1 MTKKRQMIWDKRVMW
16 AITALIVF
24 LIIAYF
30 VSRSSDQWFI
40 DRGEDIEFFEGPLFE
55 NAVHRQYNAVTPP
68 MKHTG
73 GAALFERADLLD
85 VRNAMQINN
94 DRPLEF
100 LDLREMV
107 RVDEEDLNEVL
118 KDKGI
123 LEGHADSFLLAQR
136 RHNVNVFYLVA
147 HALVETGHG
156 QSELASGI
164 EYEDATYY
172 NFFGI
177 GAFDS
182 GAVREGHAYAVSEA
196 WTSPELA
203 ILGGAQFIGENYV
216 HNNQFTTYAMRWN
229 PENPTN
235 NQYATD
241 INWSRVISEITH
253 GYYEYFDVQPRKF
266 YKNYYTE

>member
-1 MTKKRQMIWDKRVMW
+1 MAKQKQILWDKRVMW
-16 AITALIVF
+16 AISALLII

-30 VSRSSDQWFI
+30 VSRGSNTWFL
-40 DRGEDIEFFEGPLFE
+40 DRGEDIEQFQGQLFE
-55 NAVHRQYNAVTPP
+55 NAIHRQYNADTPP

-73 GAALFERADLLD
+73 GPALFERADLLD
-85 VRNAMQINN
+85 IRSAMQINDN
-94 DRPLEF
+94 RPLEF

-107 RVDEEDLNEVL
+107 RIDEEDLNEVL

-123 LEGHADSFLLAQR
+123 LEGHGDSFLLAQR

-156 QSELASGI
+156 NSELASGI
-164 EYEDATYY
+164 EYEDETYY

-182 GAVREGHAYAVSEA
+182 GAVREGHSYAVNEE
-196 WTSPELA
+196 WTSPEAA
-203 ILGGAQFIGENYV
+203 ILGGAKFISENYIK
-216 HNNQFTTYAMRWN
+216 NDQFTTYAMRWN
-229 PENPTN
+229 PDNPTR

-241 INWSRVISEITH
+241 VNWSRVIAEITES
-253 GYYEYFDVQPRKF
+253 YYDYFEIEPRRF
-266 YKNYYTE
+266 YKNFYNE